1 MSDPLVTVI
10 LIGYND
16 AARLPRAIESILGQ
30 TLHDLEL
37 IIVDDASTDSTA
49 EVISEVCQR
58 DSRVKSIRLPRNSGG
73 CSAPRNAGLDAARGS
88 YVMFADSD
96 DEYEKHACM
105 NLLSA
110 AEEWG
115 ADLVCG
121 TAVRVVGEKGE
132 RVRWRPELHSKRL
145 VVNSL
150 NDCTDLLYDTIAVN
164 KIYRR
169 DFLNSNSIRF
179 PEGVLFEDQP
189 FTLQCFLR
197 ARIIGVIPEDVY
209 YWYVT
214 KASASIT
221 QSRHE
226 RRNLEDRLTV
236 NRLMDELI
244 GSNSAIKE
252 AKEEKFLRHEAYL
265 YLSTIASADEQ
276 TARELMGLLVPYI
289 AEQSVES
296 FDALRPLV
304 RVAMYGLLTDD
315 LNLLR
320 SAMRYENWASVVDSV
335 LVREAGRTFWRAPD
349 ETELM
354 HRSSRYWLDVTSMQ
368 LLGIPFSQ
376 RRYLHVVQRMEPT
389 SAGIDTEIT
398 TVDFASDLESVN
410 EATVVLSASKGRRWE
425 LQLRRVS
432 ESAGVITWRGS
443 GHLSSNHVLR
453 SELGGWVGIAITLNG
468 IENLTAV
475 RALSPVGV
483 QVGHV
488 DEIWG
493 GSEAID
499 FAPADRA
506 GVTWHASG
514 RTRSLGSAFRRL
526 RARSHHTQQSP
537 ERVELPADRLAVV
550 LAMEPRRGLGPA
562 SSTSVELSAWI
573 KGLGDRTYLLVV
585 QNSADPNFAD
595 PIAVPT
601 RMRGCVRSISV
612 DQFDEL
618 ITGQD
623 AIALVC
629 GDATDALNRAHAHKI
644 PVLKFRPQ
652 RGALEYGLDPI
663 DAMEYA
669 NTLEQLVAQAE
680 SVLFGQVQ
688 SP

>member
-1 MSDPLVTVI
+1 MSSPFVSVI
-10 LIGYND
+10 LIGFND
-16 AARLPRAIESILGQ
+16 AARLPRAIDSILSQ

-37 IIVDDASTDSTA
+37 IIVDDASTDSTPQVIA
-49 EVISEVCQR
+49 EYCQR
-58 DSRVKSIRLPRNSGG
+58 DSRIQSLRLPENSGG
-73 CSAPRNAGLDAARGS
+73 CSAPRNAGLAAAHGT

-96 DEYEKHACM
+96 DEYETHACL

-110 AEEWG
+110 AEEWN

-132 RVRWRPELHSKRL
+132 RLRWRPELHSKRL

-189 FTLQCFLR
+189 FTLECFLR
-197 ARIIGVIPEDVY
+197 AKTIGVIPEDVY
-209 YWYVT
+209 YWNVT

-244 GSNSAIKE
+244 GDNGAIKE

-265 YLSTIASADEQ
+265 YLTTIASADEQ
-276 TARELMGLLVPYI
+276 TARELMGLLVPYV

-320 SAMRYENWASVVDSV
+320 SAMRFENWASVVDTV
-335 LVREAGRTFWRAPD
+335 LVRDSGRTFWRAPD
-349 ETELM
+349 DSILM
-354 HRSSRYWLDVTSMQ
+354 HRSSRYWLDVTSLQ

-376 RRYLHVVQRMEPT
+376 RRYLHLVQRMEPT
-389 SAGIDTEIT
+389 SAGVEVEIT
-398 TVDFASDLESVN
+398 TVDYADDLNNLHEASL
-410 EATVVLSASKGRRWE
+410 VLSASKGRRWE
-425 LQLRRVS
+425 MKLRRVS
-432 ESAGVITWRGS
+432 EIGGVITWHGS
-443 GHLSSNHVLR
+443 GHLRSSHVLR
-453 SELGGWVGIAITLNG
+453 SELGGSVGISISLNDV
-468 IENLTAV
+468 ENLTAV
-475 RALSPVGV
+475 RAVSPIGV

-499 FAPADRA
+499 FSSADRA
-506 GVTWHASG
+506 GISWHASG
-514 RTRSLGSAFRRL
+514 RTRSLGSAIRRL
-526 RARSHHTQQSP
+526 RDRSHHTRQSP
-537 ERVELPADRLAVV
+537 ERMELPIDRAAVV
-550 LAMEPRRGLGPA
+550 LAMEPRVGVGSA
-562 SSTSVELSAWI
+562 SPPSVDLAAWI
-573 KGLGDRTYLLVV
+573 DALGDRTYLLVV
-585 QNSADPNFAD
+585 QNSADPNSAD

-601 RMRGCVRSISV
+601 RMRGCVRSISR
-612 DQFDEL
+612 DQYDEL
-618 ITGQD
+618 IAREG
-623 AIALVC
+623 AIAVVC
-629 GDATDALNRAHAHKI
+629 GDDMDALKRAHAFKI
-644 PVLKFRPQ
+644 PILKYRPD
-652 RGALEYGLDPI
+652 RGALEYALTSMDV
-663 DAMEYA
+663 AEYSR
-669 NTLEQLVAQAE
+669 TMDQLVAQAE
-680 SVLFGQVQ
+680 TVLVAKVQ
-688 SP
+688 RS